1 MSDQEQFV
9 RTSTASKSDKDIVVI
24 GTARTPMGKFGGT
37 LRDMIVHDLGAI
49 AIRAAL
55 ERSGL
60 AAQHV
65 DDVIYANC
73 RQVGNGPNPSRT
85 AAVKAGIATG
95 VPAHTVN
102 MACPSAMKTLML
114 ASQAL
119 ITGESRVVVAGGME
133 SMSTMPYILRNAR
146 WQGFKAGDRLLEDAW
161 SDATDPLCGFAMG
174 ITAENLVEKYGMTR
188 AELDEFALQSYVKAI
203 AAIDGGLFDEEIVPV
218 KVPEYAAPKGGA
230 TLARDETVRRDVSAE
245 KLARLQP
252 SFKEGG
258 TVTAGNACSMGDGAC
273 ALVVTTRAQA
283 RALGATPRFSI
294 VSYAQTGCE
303 PAYMGEGP
311 GYSIPKAL
319 DDAGMHLSDID
330 YIEVNEAFAATAL
343 SNERMLGWDRSKVNV
358 QGGAIAL
365 SHPTGISGGRIVV
378 TLDGILRRND
388 AEFGIAAICGGGG
401 VTGAMVIR
409 REN

>member
-1 MSDQEQFV
+1 M
-9 RTSTASKSDKDIVVI
+9 RTSAITKSDKDIVVI
-24 GTARTPMGKFGGT
+24 GSARTPMGKFGGT
-37 LRDMIVHDLGAI
+37 LREMVVHDLGAI

-60 AAQHV
+60 AATQI

-73 RQVGNGPNPSRT
+73 RQVGNGPNTART
-85 AAVKAGIATG
+85 AAVKAGIPTG
-95 VPAHTVN
+95 VPSHTVN

-114 ASQAL
+114 ASQSL
-119 ITGESRVVVAGGME
+119 ISGDSQVIAAGGME

-146 WQGFKAGDRLLEDAW
+146 WQGFKAGDRVLEDAW
-161 SDATDPLCGFAMG
+161 SDATDPLCGFPMG
-174 ITAENLVEKYGMTR
+174 ITAENLVERYGMTR
-188 AELDEFALQSYVKAI
+188 AEQDQFANESYIKAI
-203 AAIDGGLFDEEIVPV
+203 AAIDGGLFDDEIVPV
-218 KVPEYAAPKGGA
+218 VLPDYAAPKGGA
-230 TLARDETVRRDVSAE
+230 TLARDETVRRDVTLD

-252 SFKEGG
+252 AFKEGG

-273 ALVVTTRAQA
+273 ALIVTTRGHA

-311 GYSIPKAL
+311 GFSIPKAL
-319 DDAGMHLSDID
+319 NDAGMSLSDID

-343 SNERMLGWDRSKVNV
+343 SNERMLRWDRSKVNV

-365 SHPTGISGGRIVV
+365 SHPTGISGARIVI
-378 TLDGILRRND
+378 TLDGILRRNN
-388 AEFGIAAICGGGG
+388 AEFGVAGICGGGG
-401 VTGAMVIR
+401 VTGALVIR